1 MQDLIPSWQDFALK
15 LFRTRDADP
24 GYVALAGADL
34 PADQK
39 RRFAVA
45 WCTFYNLGI
54 AAKASELRGRT
65 FWGYLNEQYDTA
77 QRASERRH
85 FRGAAGR
92 KALAAWEQ
100 EWQHPEAMVD
110 EIMAALPYYHFVRQA
125 VRPIPQM
132 GDYFV
137 WKWCDLYEVLGGIHV
152 DCSGPFAARHSPP
165 TPQDGAKAIAP
176 DQSVEDTYQM
186 IALHLQMNNV
196 PAPPH
201 YERPS
206 DINEAETVCCVY
218 KQMCSGKYDYGLRTA
233 KAMRRLQSVS
243 SETGQLM
250 VDALLNGGHWT
261 AAELNHIYEKH
272 HA

>member
-1 MQDLIPSWQDFALK
+1 MIDSWKDFALK

-24 GYVALAGADL
+24 GYVALAGAEM

-39 RRFAVA
+39 KRFAVA

-54 AAKASELRGRT
+54 AAQASEFQGAR
-65 FWGYLNEQYDTA
+65 FWRYLNDQYA
-77 QRASERRH
+77 PAARASERRH
-85 FRGAAGR
+85 FRGNAGR
-92 KALAAWEQ
+92 NALLAWELAYTN
-100 EWQHPEAMVD
+100 PEEMVD
-110 EIMAALPYYHFVRQA
+110 EITAALPYYLYVRKE
-125 VRPIPQM
+125 VRPIAQM

-137 WKWCDLYEVLGGIHV
+137 WKWCDLYEVLTGIHV
-152 DCSGPFAARHSPP
+152 DCSGPYAANHSPP

-176 DQSVEDTYQM
+176 EQSVEDTYQM

-218 KQMCSGKYDYGLRTA
+218 KQLVSGKYVYGLRTA
-233 KAMRRLQSVS
+233 KALKRLQSVQCPTS
-243 SETGQLM
+243 QLLI
-250 VDALLNGGHWT
+250 DALLHKAHWT
-261 AAELNHIYEKH
+261 AAELAQIYDAH